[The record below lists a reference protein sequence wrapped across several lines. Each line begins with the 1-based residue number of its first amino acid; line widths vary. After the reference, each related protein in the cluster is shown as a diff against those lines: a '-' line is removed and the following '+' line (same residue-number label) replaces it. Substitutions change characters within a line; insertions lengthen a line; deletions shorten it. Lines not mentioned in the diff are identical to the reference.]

1 MGMAMKFDYE
11 AAVTRRLFD
20 VVALPFADLANPMAK
35 YGRETGA
42 DVEVRVGGRIVGIQV
57 TDFSGDEGAADPRRG
72 LRARESRNVAGVLR
86 PKRRPRLPGSQ
97 VPPAQSPEGHGRA
110 APGTASRM
118 NAGPG
123 TDSGEDRKILWP

>member
-42 DVEVRVGGRIVGIQV
+42 DVRSTAARQV
-57 TDFSGDEGAADPRRG
+57 
-72 LRARESRNVAGVLR
+72 LMSRSVLAVA
-86 PKRRPRLPGSQ
+86 S
-97 VPPAQSPEGHGRA
+97 S
-110 APGTASRM
+110 ASR
-118 NAGPG
+118 
-123 TDSGEDRKILWP
+123 